1 MGMFGNKR
9 QDQSQNQGGTGSNG
23 TQPVQMELKK
33 RFGRANKSVLEA
45 VGRLAPGLVPVPYK
59 KGIRNFD
66 RTKQILVN
74 ATGRPFIVFIPSKMR
89 DQNKEIL
96 SDDRL
101 RPSIIDMRFVRKAQ
115 SPDMAVFGDG
125 YYNSKFFGMGP
136 GPEPGPGPS
145 VTNTRCNEIRDEIAR
160 LTTELQQNGC

>member
-1 MGMFGNKR
+1 
-9 QDQSQNQGGTGSNG
+9 
-23 TQPVQMELKK
+23 MELKK